1 MLNLLEKLLEKAI
14 GLAKEKHKDQV
25 DKGGNPYIEHPIA
38 VMNRLKTTEQKIVGV
53 LHDVVEDTD
62 VTLDDL
68 RNDGYPEFIV
78 LGVDSV
84 TRRDGETRAAFINR
98 AKQNELG
105 RPVKIEDL
113 NENSD
118 LTRIPNPQE
127 KDYKRVE
134 MYQREIE
141 YLTNDEWQYRN
152 GKWKK
157 SK

>member
-1 MLNLLEKLLEKAI
+1 MLEKLLEKAI